1 MSVILN
7 IDEIRAL
14 PIADVVGEY
23 VTLRKAGTRQVACC
37 PFHAEK
43 SPSFG
48 VHPAKNI
55 FKCFGCGAAGDGIEF
70 VMRHENLSF
79 LDAVERLAK
88 NHNVRLE
95 YDKNADFNAEKA
107 KMEEERKQKEA
118 LHLVQDW
125 AARTYFFRNFG
136 CPAAAAPLPSGEGK
150 GVGSS
155 PAGAGF
161 NWGTI
166 SLDGRPLSWSTIR
179 DFELCFAGDDWGY
192 IRKESTKEGW
202 GLDALLRTGLL
213 KEGKEGTGTYDA
225 FATRYLFPIR
235 DHRGKLAG
243 FGARLPKEIEKAPGN
258 ERPKYINSPESP
270 AYNKSELLYGL
281 WHNRRA
287 IGKEKADYTRN
298 EGFAYV
304 VEGYMDVVT
313 MYDHGIQNAVAPCGT
328 SLTDQQI
335 DLLAKYT
342 DEVVLCFDSD
352 KAGEAATTR
361 SIERLLQKGFKVQ
374 ILFLAGGPGSGLE
387 KHDPDSFLR
396 KYGIT
401 CPVHKQL
408 KVKDPTDKSERTIV
422 ALVDD
427 LGWAGA
433 MRKHLHDAINWM
445 VMRNFNAA
453 DPHSKTEAIETASR
467 LLGYLDSEILRSRY
481 IENLCQKG
489 ILGNVKRDLKDAIA
503 ERRDEVL
510 RRNRY
515 KLSRE
520 QELDRLRY
528 GIYIA
533 AGKFWMAQGD
543 GEGWELTNF
552 LVEPLMCVIGNN
564 KSLRLVRIVNEDGM
578 SATIEMDSD
587 DIVELSTFKKV
598 VARKGNFVFK
608 ASCKA
613 EHFARIQAKIMAE
626 TPNVYPIYT
635 MGLHE
640 REDGSNFYAY
650 ANGIFTHEGFRPV
663 DDFGAVKIG
672 DVTYYLPAFSQVRVG
687 SLGEQTT
694 ESFEDI
700 KPYFYPTKVTEI
712 PIQEWTQRIKAVYGK
727 NGIVG
732 AAWALAAIHRDIIFR
747 RFKMFPHLNL
757 FGVPQSGK
765 NQLAGSLQA
774 LFGLPQPPI
783 GLENATK
790 AAMTRLISVIRNGVV
805 WFDEYKNDV
814 DRWIVELLKG
824 FADGTSRRKGDANM
838 EMRTVSTPVNSAA
851 IISGQHQLTLDI
863 AMFSRT
869 ISLNF
874 SQTTFT
880 EAERQALRELKD
892 IEETGALTHIAAQ
905 VHTHRQ
911 LFLDKF
917 SNEFEFVRTDFSAA
931 FPAGVIVSD
940 RVLNMFCIPLTT
952 VRLLSSVLGQADA
965 ALPPNGGA
973 GGGLAFTYEELRQ
986 ALLDLAMV
994 QKESMFAEN
1003 ETSIWWRIIE
1013 FLLERRELKHGH
1025 DIIVEYADSET
1036 FDEDWSGKRQRREQY
1051 ADHTGS
1057 GAIKLVYLY
1066 FGVSHP
1072 LYMKQHFDERKVKGL
1087 DKQALFLYLRSS
1099 DAYAGLK
1106 RAKKFAGKPK
1116 SCMVFHAEKL
1126 PFELPLTIEVL
1137 ARESRKEEEPAAA
1150 PAPAAPAPEDPPF

>member
-7 IDEIRAL
+7 IDEIRSL

-79 LDAVERLAK
+79 LDAVERIAK
-88 NHNVRLE
+88 DQGVNLQ
-95 YDKNADFNAEKA
+95 YDKNADFDAEKA
-107 KMEEERKQKEA
+107 KMEEARKEREA
-118 LHLVQDW
+118 LHLVQEW
-125 AARTYFFRNFG
+125 AARTYFSRNFG
-136 CPAAAAPLPSGEGK
+136 SPAAASPLPSGEGK
-150 GVGSS
+150 GVGL
-155 PAGAGF
+155 PAGDSF

-166 SLDGRPLSWSTIR
+166 SLDGRHLSWSTIR
-179 DFELCFAGDDWGY
+179 DFELSFAGDDWGF

-213 KEGKEGTGTYDA
+213 KEGRENTGTYDA

-235 DHRGKLAG
+235 DHRGKVAG
-243 FGARLPKEIEKAPGN
+243 FGARLPRDIEKAPGN
-258 ERPKYINSPESP
+258 ERPKYINSPETP

-281 WHNRRA
+281 WQNRRA
-287 IGKEKADYTRN
+287 IGKEKVDYARN
-298 EGFAYV
+298 EGFAYI

-313 MYDHGIQNAVAPCGT
+313 MYDQGIRNAVAPCGT

-335 DLLAKYT
+335 DLLARHT
-342 DEVVLCFDSD
+342 DEVVLCFDAD
-352 KAGEAATTR
+352 KAGEAATER
-361 SIERLLQKGFKVQ
+361 SVERLLQKGFKVQ
-374 ILFLAGGPGSGLE
+374 ILFLDIPNE

-396 KYGIT
+396 KFGLT
-401 CPVHKQL
+401 SPVHRQTT
-408 KVKDPTDKSERTIV
+408 VKDPETKQERIIV
-422 ALVDD
+422 AQVDD
-427 LGWAGA
+427 LGWAGR
-433 MRKHLHDAINWM
+433 MRKSLQDAIYWM
-445 VMRNFNAA
+445 VTKGFNPA
-453 DPHSKTEAIETASR
+453 DPHSKAEAIETAAR
-467 LLGYLDSEILRSRY
+467 LLGYLDSDMLRSRY
-481 IENLCQKG
+481 IESFCQKG

-510 RRNRY
+510 RKNRY
-515 KLSRE
+515 KFTRE
-520 QELDRLRY
+520 QEQDRLRY
-528 GIYIA
+528 GIYVEA
-533 AGKFWMAQGD
+533 KKFWMAQGD

-552 LVEPLMCVIGNN
+552 VVEPLMVVIGNN

-635 MGLHE
+635 MGMHE
-640 REDGSNFYAY
+640 REDGSTFYAY
-650 ANGIFTHEGFRPV
+650 ANGIFTPDGFQEV
-663 DDFGAVKIG
+663 NEFGAVKIG
-672 DVTYYLPAFSQVRVG
+672 DITYYLPAFSRVRVG

-700 KPYFYPTKVTEI
+700 KPYFYPPKVKEI
-712 PIQEWTQRIKAVYGK
+712 SVREWSQRIRQVFGK

-732 AAWALAAIHRDIIFR
+732 ASWALAAIHRDIIFR

-814 DRWIVELLKG
+814 DRWVVELLKG

-874 SQTTFT
+874 SQVTFS

-892 IEETGALTHIAAQ
+892 IEETGALTRIAAQ
-905 VHTHRQ
+905 VHGHRQ

-931 FPAGVIVSD
+931 FPAGVVVSD
-940 RVLNMFCIPLTT
+940 RVLNMFCIPLTS
-952 VRLLSSVLGQADA
+952 VRLLA
-965 ALPPNGGA
+965 GA
-973 GGGLAFTYEELRQ
+973 GVDIAYTYDDLKQ
-986 ALLDLAMV
+986 ALLDLALI

-1013 FLLERRELKHGH
+1013 FLLERRELRHGH
-1025 DIIVEYADSET
+1025 DIIVEYADRET
-1036 FDEDWSGKRQRREQY
+1036 YDEDWSGKRQRSEHY

-1066 FGVSHP
+1066 FGVAHP

-1116 SCMVFHAEKL
+1116 SCMVFFADKL

-1137 ARESRKEEEPAAA
+1137 ARESRKEEEPTAP
-1150 PAPAAPAPEDPPF
+1150 PAPAAASSATQPASSDDPPF

>member
-1 MSVILN
+1 MLILN
-7 IDEIRAL
+7 IEEVRSL
-14 PIADVVGEY
+14 PIADVVGDY
-23 VTLRKAGTRQVACC
+23 ITLRKAGTRQVACC

-70 VMRHENLSF
+70 VMRHENLTF
-79 LDAVERLAK
+79 LEAVERIAK
-88 NHNVRLE
+88 DQGLRLE
-95 YDKNADFNAEKA
+95 YDKNADFDAEKA
-107 KMEEERKQKEA
+107 KMEQARKEKEA
-118 LHLVQDW
+118 LHLVQEW
-125 AARTYFFRNFG
+125 AAKTWFDRNY
-136 CPAAAAPLPSGEGK
+136 A
-150 GVGSS
+150 GVNL
-155 PAGAGF
+155 AGGQ
-161 NWGTI
+161 I
-166 SLDGRPLSWSTIR
+166 SLDGRALQWDTVQE
-179 DFELCFAGDDWGY
+179 FGLCFAGDDWNF
-192 IRKESTKEGW
+192 IRTQSTKEGW

-213 KEGKEGTGTYDA
+213 REGKEGTGTYDA

-235 DHRGKLAG
+235 DHRGKVAG
-243 FGARLPKEIEKAPGN
+243 FGARLPKDIEKAPGN
-258 ERPKYINSPESP
+258 ERPKYINSPENP
-270 AYNKSELLYGL
+270 TYNKSELLYGL
-281 WHNRRA
+281 WQNRKA
-287 IGKEKADYTRN
+287 IGKEKADYSRN
-298 EGFAYV
+298 EGFAYI

-313 MYDHGIQNAVAPCGT
+313 MYDQGIQNAVAPCGT
-328 SLTDQQI
+328 ALTDQQI
-335 DLLAKYT
+335 DLLGKYT
-342 DEVVLCFDSD
+342 DEVILCFDSD
-352 KAGEAATTR
+352 KAGEAATAR
-361 SIERLLQKGFKVQ
+361 SIERLLQKNFKVQ
-374 ILFLAGGPGSGLE
+374 LLFLKMGETGAK

-396 KYGIT
+396 EYRVEGWAFEMKK
-401 CPVHKQL
+401 H
-408 KVKDPTDKSERTIV
+408 
-422 ALVDD
+422 LVDAVEW
-427 LGWAGA
+427 LVL
-433 MRKHLHDAINWM
+433 RH
-445 VMRNFNAA
+445 FNPN
-453 DPHSKTEAIETASR
+453 DPHSRTEAIETAAR
-467 LLGYLDSEILRSRY
+467 LLGYLDSEILRGRY
-481 IENLCQKG
+481 MDTLCQKG
-489 ILGNVKRDLKDAIA
+489 VLGNVKRDLKDAIA
-503 ERRDEVL
+503 GRRDEVL
-510 RRNRY
+510 RKNRY
-515 KLSRE
+515 KFTRE
-520 QELDRLRY
+520 QEQDRRRY

-533 AGKFWMAQGD
+533 SQKFWFALGEGD
-543 GEGWELTNF
+543 GWELTNF

-672 DVTYYLPAFSQVRVG
+672 EVTYYLPAFSKVRIG

-700 KPYFYPTKVTEI
+700 KPYYYPPKAAEV
-712 PIQEWTQRIKAVYGK
+712 PIKEWTQRIKAVYGK

-880 EAERQALRELKD
+880 EAERTALRELKD
-892 IEETGALTHIAAQ
+892 IEETGSLTRIAAQ

-931 FPAGVIVSD
+931 FPAGVVVSD

-952 VRLLSSVLGQADA
+952 VRLLA
-965 ALPPNGGA
+965 GA
-973 GGGLAFTYEELRQ
+973 GVEIAFTYEELRQ

-1013 FLLERRELKHGH
+1013 FLLERRELRHGH

-1036 FDEDWSGKRQRREQY
+1036 YDEDWSGKRQRREQY

-1116 SCMVFHAEKL
+1116 SCMVFHADKL
-1126 PFELPLTIEVL
+1126 PFDLPLTIEVL
-1137 ARESRKEEEPAAA
+1137 ARESRKEEEPATA
-1150 PAPAAPAPEDPPF
+1150 PAPAPATQEDIPF